1 MLERYCRQAR
11 GWPVGIEQSYG
22 RGYPI
27 NAARMDVKAICH
39 EKPQQLYLEA
49 FVFNGVTTVLK
60 REWRT
65 RQDSNLDLG
74 FEASALSTELRCP
87 VPFWIL

>member
-11 GWPVGIEQSYG
+11 GVAVNGIEQSYG

-27 NAARMDVKAICH
+27 NVLH
-39 EKPQQLYLEA
+39 EWMSKA
-49 FVFNGVTTVLK
+49 FVTENTNSCIRKAFYSTKIIVLK

-65 RQDSNLDLG
+65 RQDSNL
-74 FEASALSTELRCP
+74 
-87 VPFWIL
+87 